1 MKQRTTAGLDKIK
14 DKIKKLFALS
24 KSPNASEAALA
35 LEMAQKLMAEYGVK
49 LNEVGEFEI
58 MEEKIDGNSGA
69 HPPEYEIYLAGQ
81 IAEAF
86 GCRIAYGVARRIPK
100 SFNGYDYTDPKY
112 GHIFVGLEHR
122 VKIASFIADVLLR
135 KLKKARNAYMRKLN
149 RVRLRAN
156 KIKRADDFCLGW
168 VHTVVSKLHEFTNA
182 SDEQAAIDN
191 YVANLNWGDD
201 LKTISRKA
209 VIKSGINDFANGRR
223 VAADVQIQHGI
234 EGQES
239 GARLLEAGL

>member
-1 MKQRTTAGLDKIK
+1 MANIDKVK
-14 DKIKKLFALS
+14 SKIKKLFALS
-24 KSPNASEAALA
+24 KSPNANEAAIA

-49 LNEVGEFEI
+49 RNEVGEFEI
-58 MEEKIDGNSGA
+58 AKENIDGNSGT
-69 HPPEYEIYLAGQ
+69 HPPKYEIHLAGK
-81 IAEAF
+81 IADAF
-86 GCRIAYGVARRIPK
+86 GCRIAYGVVRRVPK
-100 SFNGYDYTDPKY
+100 SFYGNYYTDPKY

-135 KLKKARNAYMRKLN
+135 KLKKARNEYLKKLN

-168 VHTVVSKLHEFTNA
+168 VHTVVSKLCEFTNTP
-182 SDEQAAIDN
+182 DERAAIDD

-209 VIKSGINDFANGRR
+209 VKKSGINDFANGRR
-223 VAADVQIQHGI
+223 AAAGIQIQHGV
-234 EGQES
+234 EGREN
-239 GARLLEAGL
+239 GVHLLEAR

>member
-1 MKQRTTAGLDKIK
+1 MTNLDKIK

-49 LNEVGEFEI
+49 LNDVGEFEI
-58 MEEKIDGNSGA
+58 AEERIEGNSGV
-69 HPPEYEIYLAGQ
+69 HPPRHEIYLAGQ
-81 IAEAF
+81 IAKAF
-86 GCRIAYGVARRIPK
+86 GCQSAYGVARRIPK
-100 SFNGYDYTDPKY
+100 SFYGHDYTDPKY

-135 KLKKARNAYMRKLN
+135 KLKKARNEYMRKLS

-168 VHTVVSKLHEFTNA
+168 VHTVVSKLHEFANTP
-182 SDEQAAIDN
+182 DEQAAIDS

-201 LKTISRKA
+201 LKIISRKA
-209 VIKSGINDFANGRR
+209 VIKSGANDFSNGRR
-223 VAADVQIQHGI
+223 AAADVQIQHGV
-234 EGQES
+234 EGEEA
-239 GARLLEAGL
+239 GARLLESV

>member
-1 MKQRTTAGLDKIK
+1 MTDTNKIR

-49 LNEVGEFEI
+49 LNGVGEFEI
-58 MEEKIDGNSGA
+58 AEERIEGNGGV
-69 HPPEYEIYLAGQ
+69 HPPQYEVYLAGQ

-86 GCRIAYGVARRIPK
+86 GCRIAYGIARYIPK
-100 SFNGYDYTDPKY
+100 SFYSSQRFYYDDPKY

-135 KLKKARNAYMRKLN
+135 KLKKTRNEYMRKLN

-168 VHTVVSKLHEFTNA
+168 VHTVVSKLHEFANTP
-182 SDEQAAIDN
+182 DEQAAIDN

-209 VIKSGINDFANGRR
+209 VKNSGINDFANGRR
-223 VAADVQIQHGI
+223 AAADVQIQHGI
-234 EGQES
+234 EGRES
-239 GARLLEAGL
+239 GTRLLEAGR